1 MVRQAVI
8 EELKNRCRIE
18 DVISSYVTLKRA
30 GANYTG
36 LCPFHS
42 EKTPSFT
49 VFSATSS
56 FYCFGCGAG
65 GDVISFVMRAENL
78 DYREALEFL
87 AKRAGISLPESD
99 THQRDGVSRKRLY
112 EMNLAAA
119 KFFRTALFESDEGA
133 AAREYLTGRGLS
145 QAVIRRFGLG
155 YADSGFGSMRD
166 HLKGLGFTD
175 DELTTGFLCKR
186 SEKNNSLY
194 DIFRSRVMFPII
206 DTAGNI
212 VAFGGRV
219 LDGSLPKYLNS
230 ADTPVFNKRRNLF
243 ALNYAKNVC
252 AEQIILCEGYMDVI
266 ALHEAGFENSVA
278 TLGTAITQD
287 QARLL
292 AKHTGRVIISY
303 DSDDA
308 GQRAADKAFRLLGEV
323 GLDAKILRVEDA
335 KDPDEYIRKFGAVK
349 FDELLGKSRTR
360 FEFTVSR
367 IMSEH
372 DLTNDEEKLKAI
384 RRVVSFIADMPSSI
398 ERRIYSARLAKLMD
412 IDEGAVERDV
422 AYALKKKATEQKKTD
437 REKLV
442 RETLGLSD
450 RVNPD
455 FAKAPLAARL
465 EEAVLGILLSREE
478 LAAHPVDGVPLSEED
493 FPTEL
498 GKRLFGFIAE
508 ASDSGGFEFGQLSE
522 SFTQDEVSRAMKMSL
537 ARQKLTD
544 NGDAVFEENVRRMR
558 AATEDDGSSVEDIA
572 RILSKKRKDADVP
585 KQ

>member
-175 DELTTGFLCKR
+175 DELTAGFLCKR

-384 RRVVSFIADMPSSI
+384 RRVVSFIADMPSSV

>member
-1 MVRQAVI
+1 MIRQAVI

-18 DVISSYVTLKRA
+18 DVVSSYVTLKRA

-49 VFSATSS
+49 VFPATSS

-65 GDVISFVMRAENL
+65 GDVISFIMRAENL
-78 DYREALEFL
+78 DYPDALEFL
-87 AKRAGISLPESD
+87 AKRAGISLPDSD
-99 THQRDGVSRKRLY
+99 PHQKDGVSRKRLY

-119 KFFRTALFESDEGA
+119 KFFRTALFDSDEGA

-145 QAVIRRFGLG
+145 QAIIRRFGLG
-155 YADSGFGSMRD
+155 YADAGFGSVRD
-166 HLKGLGFTD
+166 HLRDLGFTD
-175 DELTTGFLCKR
+175 DELIAGFLCKR
-186 SEKNNSLY
+186 SDKNKSLY
-194 DIFRSRVMFPII
+194 DIFRSRIMFPII
-206 DTAGNI
+206 DTAGNV

-230 ADTPVFNKRRNLF
+230 SDTPVFNKRRNLF
-243 ALNYAKNVC
+243 ALNYAKSVC
-252 AEQIILCEGYMDVI
+252 AEQLILCEGYMDVI

-278 TLGTAITQD
+278 TLGTAITPD

-303 DSDDA
+303 DNDAA
-308 GQRAADKAFRLLGEV
+308 GQKAADKAFRLLGEV

-335 KDPDEYIRKFGAVK
+335 KDPDEYIRKFGAAK

-360 FEFTVSR
+360 FEFTVNR

-384 RRVVSFIADMPSSI
+384 RRAVSFIADMPSSV
-398 ERRIYSARLAKLMD
+398 ERKIYSARLAKIME
-412 IDEGAVERDV
+412 IDEGSIERDI
-422 AYALKKKATEQKKTD
+422 AYILKKKASERKKTD
-437 REKLV
+437 REKLI
-442 RETLGLSD
+442 RDTLGLTD

-455 FAKAPLAARL
+455 FAKTPLAARL
-465 EEAVLGILLSREE
+465 EEAVLGILLSKEE
-478 LAAHPVDGVPLSEED
+478 LTVHPVDDIPLSEDE

-498 GKRLFGFIAE
+498 GKRLFRFIAE
-508 ASDSGGFEFGQLSE
+508 ASDGGGFEFGQLSE
-522 SFTQDEVSRAMKMSL
+522 SFTQDEVSRAMRMML

-544 NGDAVFEENVRRMR
+544 NGEAVFEENVRRMR
-558 AATEDDGSSVEDIA
+558 AATEDDGSSVDDIA
-572 RILSKKRKDADVP
+572 RILSKKRGDADTP
-585 KQ
+585 KR

>member
-1 MVRQAVI
+1 MIRQAVI

-18 DVISSYVTLKRA
+18 DVVSSYVTLKRA

-49 VFSATSS
+49 VFPATSS

-65 GDVISFVMRAENL
+65 GDVISFIMRAENL
-78 DYREALEFL
+78 DYPDALEFL
-87 AKRAGISLPESD
+87 AKRAGISLPDSD
-99 THQRDGVSRKRLY
+99 PHQKDGVSRKRLY

-119 KFFRTALFESDEGA
+119 KFFRTALFDSDEGA

-145 QAVIRRFGLG
+145 QAIIRRFGLG
-155 YADSGFGSMRD
+155 YADAGFGSVRD
-166 HLKGLGFTD
+166 HLRDLGFTD
-175 DELTTGFLCKR
+175 DELIAGFLCKR
-186 SEKNNSLY
+186 SDKNKSLY
-194 DIFRSRVMFPII
+194 DIFRSRIMFPII
-206 DTAGNI
+206 DTAGNV

-230 ADTPVFNKRRNLF
+230 SDTPVFNKRRNLF
-243 ALNYAKNVC
+243 ALNYAKSVC
-252 AEQIILCEGYMDVI
+252 AEQLILCEGYMDVI

-278 TLGTAITQD
+278 TLGTAITPD

-303 DSDDA
+303 DNDAA
-308 GQRAADKAFRLLGEV
+308 GQKAADKAFRLLGEV

-335 KDPDEYIRKFGAVK
+335 KDPDEYIRKFGAAK

-360 FEFTVSR
+360 FEFTVNR

-384 RRVVSFIADMPSSI
+384 RRAVSFIADMPSSV
-398 ERRIYSARLAKLMD
+398 ERKIYSARLAKIME
-412 IDEGAVERDV
+412 IDEGSIERDI
-422 AYALKKKATEQKKTD
+422 AYMLKKKASERKKTD
-437 REKLV
+437 REKLI
-442 RETLGLSD
+442 RDTLGLTD

-455 FAKAPLAARL
+455 FAKTPLAAKL
-465 EEAVLGILLSREE
+465 EEAVLGILLSKEE
-478 LAAHPVDGVPLSEED
+478 LTVHPVDDIPLSEDE

-498 GKRLFGFIAE
+498 GKRLFRFIAE
-508 ASDSGGFEFGQLSE
+508 ASDGGGFEFGQLSE
-522 SFTQDEVSRAMKMSL
+522 SFTQDEVSRAMKMML

-544 NGDAVFEENVRRMR
+544 NGEAVFEENVRRMR
-558 AATEDDGSSVEDIA
+558 AATEDDGSSVDDIA
-572 RILSKKRKDADVP
+572 RILSKKRGDADTP
-585 KQ
+585 KR

>member
-65 GDVISFVMRAENL
+65 GDVISFIMRAENL
-78 DYREALEFL
+78 DYREALDFL

-155 YADSGFGSMRD
+155 YADSGFASMRD
-166 HLKGLGFTD
+166 HLRGLGFTD
-175 DELTTGFLCKR
+175 DELTAGFLCKR

-243 ALNYAKNVC
+243 ALNYAKSVC

-360 FEFTVSR
+360 FEFTVGR
-367 IMSEH
+367 ILSEH

-384 RRVVSFIADMPSSI
+384 RRVVSFIADMPSSV
-398 ERRIYSARLAKLMD
+398 ERKIYSARLAKIMG

-498 GKRLFGFIAE
+498 GKRLFGFINE

-544 NGDAVFEENVRRMR
+544 NSDAVFEENVRRMR

>member
-65 GDVISFVMRAENL
+65 GDVISFIMRAENL

-87 AKRAGISLPESD
+87 AKRAGISLPDSD

-145 QAVIRRFGLG
+145 QVVIRRFGLG
-155 YADSGFGSMRD
+155 YADSGFASVRD
-166 HLKGLGFTD
+166 HLRGLGFTD
-175 DELTTGFLCKR
+175 DELTAGFLCKR

-243 ALNYAKNVC
+243 ALNYAKSVC
-252 AEQIILCEGYMDVI
+252 SEQIILCEGYMDVI

-360 FEFTVSR
+360 FEFTVGR
-367 IMSEH
+367 ILSEH

-384 RRVVSFIADMPSSI
+384 RRVVSFIADMPSSV
-398 ERRIYSARLAKLMD
+398 ERKIYSARLAKIMG

-422 AYALKKKATEQKKTD
+422 AYALKKKVAEQKKTD

-478 LAAHPVDGVPLSEED
+478 LTAHSVDGVALSEED

-498 GKRLFGFIAE
+498 GKRLFGFITE

-544 NGDAVFEENVRRMR
+544 NSDAVFEENVRRMR

>member
-65 GDVISFVMRAENL
+65 GDVISFIMRAENL

-87 AKRAGISLPESD
+87 AKRAGISLPDSD

-155 YADSGFGSMRD
+155 YADSGFASVRD
-166 HLKGLGFTD
+166 HLRGLGFTD
-175 DELTTGFLCKR
+175 DELTAGFLCKR

-243 ALNYAKNVC
+243 ALNYAKSVC
-252 AEQIILCEGYMDVI
+252 SEQIILCEGYMDVI

-360 FEFTVSR
+360 FEFTVGR
-367 IMSEH
+367 ILSEH

-384 RRVVSFIADMPSSI
+384 RRVVSFIADMPSSV
-398 ERRIYSARLAKLMD
+398 ERKIYSARLAKIMG

-422 AYALKKKATEQKKTD
+422 AYALKKKVAEQKKTD

-478 LAAHPVDGVPLSEED
+478 LTAHSVDGVALSEED

-498 GKRLFGFIAE
+498 GKRLFGFITE

-544 NGDAVFEENVRRMR
+544 NSDAVFEENVRRMR